1 MPFDWEYRFDSPL
14 PTLCAHQTAQ
24 KQLSPSKY
32 SLRYKTKL
40 AQLTHTESDT
50 DSIPK
55 PGKRQKQWIAS
66 DRIGGSKS
74 TNPKNP
80 NTTSLRT
87 AQREMDCDSDSQ
99 ISTSP
104 KIKNRSWASRFAEE
118 PRFTETIRV
127 TTLTWLRIPTW
138 WKFCRNKVSF
148 VRFYLCSTRF
158 VF

>member
-1 MPFDWEYRFDSPL
+1 MNNNYAIDYIKKKKNLCHLIENIDSTL
-14 PTLCAHQTAQ
+14 TFPTWCAHQIAQ
-24 KQLSPSKY
+24 KQLSPSKF

-127 TTLTWLRIPTW
+127 TTLTWLRIPT
-138 WKFCRNKVSF
+138 
-148 VRFYLCSTRF
+148 
-158 VF
+158 